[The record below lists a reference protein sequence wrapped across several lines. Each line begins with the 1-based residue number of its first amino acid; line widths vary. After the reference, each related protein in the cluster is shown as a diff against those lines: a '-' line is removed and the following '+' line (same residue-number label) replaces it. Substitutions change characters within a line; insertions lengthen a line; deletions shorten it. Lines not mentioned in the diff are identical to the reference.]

1 MKNYRLGNTIT
12 VKWTIMTATGTAYNL
27 NAGNLELYAVVPNHA
42 IKVDDFSVSGNVV
55 TWTFHGSNQKF
66 TGPYTLTLIE
76 NRGQS
81 TMMTVDY
88 CNAFGLVR
96 WSCQAGW
103 DESADVNS
111 NLSLTSEIFT
121 HQIALSKEVQDAI
134 DSFLKKGYL
143 FAGIATPDTDPGT
156 PDQNV
161 FWIASTP
168 GNYTHFRSDMTIK
181 TNSLHVIYCR
191 NNYWTI
197 DVIYSLL
204 TFERSNRGN
213 WMGGN
218 INDSGE
224 DILMVAN
231 QDNFYKNF
239 KINKYVSIAPKEE
252 VFIISNIPNG
262 SVLNVFE
269 YDINFQF
276 LQKDTPEIVGN
287 RAVCD
292 SSVLN
297 ENARYL
303 RATISGENDFKD
315 IANSTVSIQ
324 TKRVKDVVYVPR
336 NIESNYSYFFS
347 FEVGAPYI
355 PVQSDEASTD
365 YRGLNGRYYD
375 NGYIITPPNYCRKGR
390 PVPLIIF
397 VHGTNGYWFNE
408 TGIQSYG
415 EYLRF
420 LSYNGY
426 AVADCSGLSNLYGMS
441 YSNNDKI
448 NSKIS
453 PISISCYISL
463 YKFLIHNFNIDPNG
477 VYILGKSSGGLLTS
491 WFAQTDVL
499 PVIAAAGLAPSLDL
513 YGSDMRYGCS
523 STNQVKFW
531 LSLFGYTNIDEN
543 IEAST
548 TRYLLTQNEL
558 TYIRSQ
564 INKCQGFD
572 PIAMNSDLDYSQYIE
587 LANNTPDGNI
597 SGYTRPLYADNDDMV
612 ALVNAAKKYHMK
624 PFKIWHAVDD
634 TNVLIT
640 TSEWFVQMA
649 QRGGQMCYLRKFP
662 AGCGG
667 HHAVDNASN
676 APKVNYKTKF
686 GGTVNI
692 PVAYAE
698 VSEWFDS
705 FGYSIC

>member
-1 MKNYRLGNTIT
+1 M
-12 VKWTIMTATGTAYNL
+12 
-27 NAGNLELYAVVPNHA
+27 AGNYEALKQTIDSN
-42 IKVDDFSVSGNVV
+42 IKQNG
-55 TWTFHGSNQKF
+55 QQRI
-66 TGPYTLTLIE
+66 TGPVLNSVLNQIVSSIGE
-76 NRGQS
+76 NA
-81 TMMTVDY
+81 T
-88 CNAFGLVR
+88 
-96 WSCQAGW
+96 
-103 DESADVNS
+103 
-111 NLSLTSEIFT
+111 
-121 HQIALSKEVQDAI
+121 
-134 DSFLKKGYL
+134 
-143 FAGIATPDTDPGT
+143 FAGFATPDTNPGT
-156 PDQNV
+156 LDQNV
-161 FWIASTP
+161 FYFTSTP
-168 GNYTHFRSDMTIK
+168 GTYVHFRSDMTIK
-181 TNSLHVIYCR
+181 TNSLHVIY
-191 NNYWTI
+191 NKDGYWRIET
-197 DVIYSLL
+197 IYSLL
-204 TFERSNRGN
+204 SFERTNRAN

-218 INDSGE
+218 INDTGA
-224 DILMVAN
+224 DIQIVAN
-231 QDNFYKNF
+231 LDNFYKCY
-239 KINKYVSIAPKEE
+239 KINKYISIVPKEE
-252 VFIISNIPNG
+252 VFVISSIPDG
-262 SVLNVFE
+262 MTVNVFE
-269 YDINFQF
+269 YDVNFNF
-276 LQKDTPEIVGN
+276 LRKDTPEI
-287 RAVCD
+287 D
-292 SSVLN
+292 SQRIAIDNMLDN
-297 ENARYL
+297 TRYL
-303 RATISGENDFKD
+303 RATITGEQNYDD
-315 IANSTVSIQ
+315 IINCTVTIQ
-324 TKRVKDVVYVPR
+324 TKRVKDIVYVPR
-336 NIESNYSYFFS
+336 SMISGAQQHFFS
-347 FEVGAPYI
+347 FEVSAPYI
-355 PVQSDEASTD
+355 PVQSNDETAD
-365 YRGLNGRYYD
+365 YLGITGRYFD

-686 GGTVNI
+686 GGAVNI

-698 VSEWFDS
+698 VSDWFDS